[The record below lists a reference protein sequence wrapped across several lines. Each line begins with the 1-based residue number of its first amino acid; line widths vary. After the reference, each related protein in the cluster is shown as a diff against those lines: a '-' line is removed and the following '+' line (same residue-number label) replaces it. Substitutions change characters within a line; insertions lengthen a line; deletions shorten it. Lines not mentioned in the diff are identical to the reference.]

1 MLGGDFAK
9 LSSELGDAIA
19 SAFDRG
25 SDAAEAFNAK
35 VSDIIRDMVK
45 KQLTEELL
53 MKPMLGVF
61 DKYKAKFTAAEFDP
75 KKIIGMTSEL
85 SRDLKDIGDK
95 VVPAYTAAMQEVQ
108 RQLRDTLGTGESDRQ
123 ASKKGIA
130 TASQDS
136 IDELNG
142 RLTAIQGHTFS
153 INEQAR
159 QLTATTGLILQS
171 VVRIE
176 GETNGFGSRLE
187 RMEKHLGRV
196 SSALDDISI
205 SGIRIK

>member
-1 MLGGDFAK
+1 
-9 LSSELGDAIA
+9 
-19 SAFDRG
+19 
-25 SDAAEAFNAK
+25 
-35 VSDIIRDMVK
+35 MVK

-61 DKYKAKFTAAEFDP
+61 DKYKAKFTSAEFDP
-75 KKIIGMTSEL
+75 KKIIGITSEL

-95 VVPAYTAAMQEVQ
+95 VAPAYTAAMQEVQ
-108 RQLRDTLGTGESDRQ
+108 RQLRDTLGAGESNRQ

-153 INEQAR
+153 ISEQAR
-159 QLTATTGLILQS
+159 QLSTTTGLILQS

-176 GETNGFGSRLE
+176 GETNGFGARLE
-187 RMEKHLGRV
+187 RMEKHLGKV
-196 SSALDDISI
+196 SSALDDISL